1 MRIML
6 ITIFMFFLILSSY
19 AQNKYYIYFKD
30 KGVTENSKLLK
41 TSEQFKL
48 AEKELTSEAIERRK
62 QVMGDNY
69 ITFEDLPINED
80 YIDIISELG
89 IKIQN
94 NLKWFNAVTAY
105 LDDRQIEL
113 INKLLF
119 VEKIELVRTFKQKP
133 EEYSLTVIQPSL
145 SKINFLLDY
154 GPSFTQNNLSE
165 IPAVHDLGIKGTDII
180 IGILDT
186 GFRWKTHPSLQN
198 NKVIDE
204 WDFIQQDNN
213 TANQAGNGD
222 VPNQDAHGTSVFSIM
237 AGNASGSL
245 IGPAYDAKFYLA
257 KTEYVPTETNVEED
271 NYAAGIQ
278 WLESKGVDI
287 TSSSLGYSIFDAGQK
302 SYTFPEMD
310 GKTTIVAKAAN
321 LAFDRGVSTFTAAGN
336 EGSTSWGATYGG
348 NTKGKIISPG
358 DAYNIITVGAV
369 DFNNN
374 VVSFSSRGPSADGR
388 FKPEIVAMGSGVYNA
403 STSGSYSSGGGT
415 SYATPIA
422 AGIAGLL
429 KSAFPHLNNRQIRQ
443 IMIEAGDN
451 VSSPNNDRGYG
462 LISAK
467 RVITFPNLN
476 KINNVY
482 RLNKIFNSFTNVK
495 SNTAKV
501 NYKVGNGSIQNA
513 SMIQDGTYKFYF
525 DFPVQ
530 NDGQEISFYFVYETS
545 SASIREP
552 ANGEYKSK
560 YGSLITTYSFVSS
573 IDEEIIP
580 NDYTLL
586 QNYPN
591 PFNIETRIE
600 FKSIKETDA
609 TVIIYNLLGQ
619 KVRTLFYGKSQ
630 IGTNSFIWDGKD
642 NHGLIVPSGTYFYSL
657 YIDGIFHNKK
667 MLLLK

>member
-1 MRIML
+1 MKIL
-6 ITIFMFFLILSSY
+6 LVTICLFFLIINSF

-30 KGVTENSKLLK
+30 KGISENSKLPK
-41 TSEQFKL
+41 SSEQFIL
-48 AEKELTSEAIERRK
+48 AEKELTSEAIKRRQ

-69 ITFEDLPINED
+69 ITFEDIPINQN
-80 YIDIISELG
+80 YVNRITELG

-94 NLKWFNAVTAY
+94 NLKWFNAITAY
-105 LDDRQIEL
+105 LNNQQLEVV
-113 INKLLF
+113 NKLDF
-119 VEKIELVRTFKQKP
+119 VEKVELVRTFKHKP
-133 EEYSLTVIQPSL
+133 EENFPIVVPETLN
-145 SKINFLLDY
+145 KNNFLLDY

-165 IPAVHDLGIKGTDII
+165 IPAVHDLGIKGTDVI

-186 GFRWKTHPSLQN
+186 GFRWKTHPALQN
-198 NKVIDE
+198 NKVLDE

-213 TANQAGNGD
+213 TANQPASGD
-222 VPNQDAHGTSVFSIM
+222 TPSQDAHGTSVFSIM

-245 IGPAYDAKFYLA
+245 IGPAYDSKFYLA
-257 KTEYVPTETNVEED
+257 KTEYVPTETNIEED

-278 WLESKGVDI
+278 WLESKGVHI
-287 TSSSLGYSIFDAGQK
+287 TSSSLGYSIFDPGQK
-302 SYTFPEMD
+302 SYIFPEMD

-336 EGSTSWGATYGG
+336 EGTSPWGAAYGG

-358 DAYNIITVGAV
+358 DAFNIITVGAV
-369 DFNNN
+369 DFNNK
-374 VVSFSSRGPSADGR
+374 VVGFSSRGPSADGR
-388 FKPEIVAMGSGVYNA
+388 IKPELVAMGSGVYNA
-403 STSGSYSSGGGT
+403 SANGGYGSGGGT
-415 SYATPIA
+415 SYATPIT

-429 KSAFPHLNNRQIRQ
+429 KSAYPHLNNRQIRQ

-467 RVITFPNLN
+467 RAITFPNLN

-495 SNTAKV
+495 TNTAKV
-501 NYKVGNGSIQNA
+501 NYKVANGSLQNA
-513 SMIQDGTYKFYF
+513 SMIQDGAYKFYF
-525 DFPVQ
+525 DLPIQ

-552 ANGEYKSK
+552 ASGEYKFK

-573 IDEEIIP
+573 IDEEIISK
-580 NDYTLL
+580 DYQLL

-600 FKSIKETDA
+600 FKSTRETNA
-609 TVIIYNLLGQ
+609 ALIIFNLLGQ
-619 KVRTLFYGKSQ
+619 KVRALFTGQSK
-630 IGTNSFIWDGKD
+630 IGTNSIVWDGKD
-642 NHGLIVPSGTYFYSL
+642 NNGIIVPSGTYFYSL
-657 YIDGIFHNKK
+657 NIDGKYLNKK